1 MCRVIALPPN
11 TSKIVAKNLLKN
23 LCVGN
28 SDGVGSVYVKDG
40 EFIVNKYPTD
50 YDTVA
55 EKKLPLLDHMP
66 YNGWTLVHVR
76 AASHGKNTFN
86 NTHPFVTEDFAMI
99 HNGIFREWRIAKAL
113 LKDNT
118 FKGQT
123 DSEVAAR
130 VWETIGRKKF
140 LEILSSGVFMFLNR
154 RGQLDVICCEGNDLA
169 FKRTD
174 KGILLASEF
183 QGKRGVVEVQ
193 KGAFRL
199 SRTGKFL
206 SAEWERREAYICS
219 YQYNGASCRK
229 IKLNDLSNEEIW
241 CNEFSGDNDAT

>member
-11 TSKIVAKNLLKN
+11 TSKIVAKNLLRS

-28 SDGVGSVYVKDG
+28 GDGVGSVYVKDG

-50 YDTVA
+50 YETVA

-86 NTHPFVTEDFAMI
+86 NTHPFVTKDFAMI

-113 LKDNT
+113 LQGHT

-123 DSEVAAR
+123 DSEVAAH
-130 VWETIGRKKF
+130 VWEQIGRQKF
-140 LEILSSGVFMFLNR
+140 LEIVSSGVFMVLNR
-154 RGQLDVICCEGNDLA
+154 RGQLDVVCCDGNDLS
-169 FKRTD
+169 FKRTG

-183 QGKRGVVEVQ
+183 SGRRGVTEVQ
-193 KGAFRL
+193 QGAFRL

-206 SAEWERREAYICS
+206 SAKWERRETYNYS
-219 YQYNGASCRK
+219 YVYRGDSCK
-229 IKLNDLSNEEIW
+229 KFKMKDLTVDDAEIW
-241 CNEFSGDNDAT
+241 AND